1 MAAAQKE
8 EALRG
13 YLRQFSKVIVAF
25 SGGVDSAYLAVVTQ
39 QVLGEGMLAV
49 TGLSPSVSRRQRELA
64 EELVRRF
71 GFPHRFIETAELGDP
86 RYVKNPANRCYYCK
100 SELFGRLEELRRAEG
115 AETILDGSNA
125 DDLGDHRPG
134 RQAGAERGIRSP
146 LAEVGMTKAEIR
158 ERSRFWGLP
167 TWDLPAMPCL
177 ASRFP
182 YGVEVTPEKLAQVE
196 QAEEFLRGLGFREFR
211 VRHHEELARI
221 EIAREEMPRVLDL
234 QVFERIDQGLKRLGY
249 RFVTLDLGGF
259 RSGSLN
265 DLLELD
271 VVSR

>member
-8 EALRG
+8 EALRDF
-13 YLRQFSKVIVAF
+13 LNRFSKVIVAF
-25 SGGVDSAYLAVVTQ
+25 SGGVDSAYLAVIAHQ
-39 QVLGEGMLAV
+39 ELGDGVLAV
-49 TGLSPSVSRRQRELA
+49 TGVSPSVSRRQRELA
-64 EELVRRF
+64 QELVRRF
-71 GFPHRFIETAELGDP
+71 GFRHRFIETAEHRDP
-86 RYVKNPANRCYYCK
+86 RYAGNPANRCYFCK
-100 SELFGRLEELRRAEG
+100 SELFDRLEAVRQAERAEV
-115 AETILDGSNA
+115 ILDGSNA

-158 ERSRFWGLP
+158 ERSKVWGLP
-167 TWDLPAMPCL
+167 TWNLPAMPCL

-182 YGVEVTPEKLAQVE
+182 YGVKVTPEKLAQVE
-196 QAEEFLRGLGFREFR
+196 QAEEFLRRLGFREFR
-211 VRHHEELARI
+211 VRHHEELARL
-221 EIAREEMPRVLDL
+221 EIAREEMPRLLDL
-234 QVFERIDQGLKRLGY
+234 QLFEQIDRGLKQIGY

-271 VVSR
+271 VASR